1 MKDLVPVINFRFEDR
16 LRLYIDIELFIQITE
31 HFFGQINAKKPEKT
45 FLSQC
50 GWYGL
55 VFLQWSESGWSGFK
69 DDQDWNEGYSLP
81 ASAS

>member
-1 MKDLVPVINFRFEDR
+1 MKDLVPIINFRFEWR
-16 LRLYIDIELFIQITE
+16 FRLYIEIELFIQITE
-31 HFFGQINAKKPEKT
+31 NFFCQIHAKKTEKK

-50 GWYGL
+50 GWYCFVL
-55 VFLQWSESGWSGFK
+55 LQWSESGWSGFK